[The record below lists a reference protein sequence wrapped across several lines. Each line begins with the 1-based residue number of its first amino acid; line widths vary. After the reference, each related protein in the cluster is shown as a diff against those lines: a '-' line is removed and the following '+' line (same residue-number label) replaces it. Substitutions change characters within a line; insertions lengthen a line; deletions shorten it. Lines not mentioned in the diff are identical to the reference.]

1 MSIRAALPRVVRRD
15 DVVAGVDG
23 CRGGWAVALASPE
36 ARDRDPFDVRVV
48 PTFAD
53 VLALRPI
60 AIAIDMPIGL
70 LESSARACDVEARR
84 RLGPRR
90 SSVFPAPLR
99 PMLAARSY
107 EEAKAIAGLSKQ
119 AYHLIPKIREV
130 DAHITPRRQRTI
142 VEAHPEL
149 CFSRLLGHPCLAPK
163 RTTEGRAERRT
174 VVNLTIDRPPKGA
187 AWDDVLDACAL
198 VHTARRLV
206 SGDIERL
213 GDGAR
218 DTRGLRCEIVL

>member
-1 MSIRAALPRVVRRD
+1 MPRTVRRD

-23 CRGGWAVALASPE
+23 CRGGWAVAVALASPS
-36 ARDRDPFDVRVV
+36 ARDREPFDIGVV
-48 PTFAD
+48 ETFAD
-53 VLALRPI
+53 VLALRPA
-60 AIAIDMPIGL
+60 AIAIDIPIGL
-70 LESSARACDVEARR
+70 LDSGRRACDVEARR

-90 SSVFPAPLR
+90 SSVFPTPLR
-99 PMLAARSY
+99 PMLAAQSY
-107 EEAKAIAGLSKQ
+107 DEANAIAGLSKQ

-130 DAHITPRRQRTI
+130 DALMTPRRQRSI

-149 CFSRLLGHPCLAPK
+149 CFSRLLGHPCAAPK
-163 RTTEGRAERRT
+163 RTTEGRAERRK
-174 VVNLTIDRPPKGA
+174 VVNLTIDRPPTGA

-206 SGDIERL
+206 RGEIERL

-218 DTRGLRCEIVL
+218 DARGLRCEIVL